1 DVVLGNR
8 VGAPVREG
16 GGAVTPCVN
25 GLRMCKA
32 GSEEARRLHR
42 RSLLTALCP
51 RLSCAG
57 RIRRCEPGCCGC
69 SRRPPAGMATRV
81 FFIDSPL
88 ASRRLRTFTRNP
100 CHGSLGRPCFVNRP
114 LIRKLLRAVV
124 DPFTAHPR

>member
-57 RIRRCEPGCCGC
+57 RIRRCEPGCCGG
-69 SRRPPAGMATRV
+69 SREQATREQCNQSLPHR
-81 FFIDSPL
+81 FSP
-88 ASRRLRTFTRNP
+88 RLPSTADLYAQTP
-100 CHGSLGRPCFVNRP
+100 CHGVR
-114 LIRKLLRAVV
+114 
-124 DPFTAHPR
+124 